1 MKQTGRGLGGNASQA
16 SGVLFF
22 FFFLLL
28 TFSFFYCNSYSDYNT
43 MQRHKLNPK
52 KSSSST
58 RRSGNLAH
66 TWPLT
71 AQCSDRPRGGCMR
84 LDTF

>member
-1 MKQTGRGLGGNASQA
+1 MPPKLP
-16 SGVLFF
+16 VCFFF

-84 LDTF
+84 LDTSRSHPHPVQA